1 MLGASTW
8 GAARQAVSH
17 SELTEQWVI
26 WEIVCAAF
34 EPPSVPFVRSFD
46 SQKKINWPIKQH
58 TSSLECDLVLHKLV
72 DGGQC
77 NEMTG
82 SRDGEQRQHAIR
94 VTNSYKQFNASQIP
108 FSEDDYFRQ
117 GSSPAKVSP
126 PPISVPPDSAS
137 INWCAPMYGHETKT
151 YREIN
156 SYHRVITD
164 SRNAHL
170 AIAGEEDKKKTL
182 KFNSDLRV
190 ENLLLLTGG
199 LLGKHSFT
207 QIILLYDPHNLH
219 LSFFRRRQVFWLRC
233 VAERRHKVA
242 LPHQKIAG
250 IFRRV
255 LRVIKV
261 FQSDKITLSLSIRS
275 TYCMQP
281 AAEADI

>member
-1 MLGASTW
+1 MGN
-8 GAARQAVSH
+8 
-17 SELTEQWVI
+17 
-26 WEIVCAAF
+26 CAAF

-58 TSSLECDLVLHKLV
+58 TSSLECDLVLHKVV
-72 DGGQC
+72 DGGQW

-126 PPISVPPDSAS
+126 PPISVPPDTAS

-156 SYHRVITD
+156 SCHRVITD

-182 KFNSDLRV
+182 KFNSDLRTFCCWLADCWESTV
-190 ENLLLLTGG
+190 SRKLYYYTI
-199 LLGKHSFT
+199 HITFT
-207 QIILLYDPHNLH
+207 F
-219 LSFFRRRQVFWLRC
+219 LSSASGVL
-233 VAERRHKVA
+233 VAVCSGE
-242 LPHQKIAG
+242 
-250 IFRRV
+250 
-255 LRVIKV
+255 
-261 FQSDKITLSLSIRS
+261 
-275 TYCMQP
+275 
-281 AAEADI
+281 EA